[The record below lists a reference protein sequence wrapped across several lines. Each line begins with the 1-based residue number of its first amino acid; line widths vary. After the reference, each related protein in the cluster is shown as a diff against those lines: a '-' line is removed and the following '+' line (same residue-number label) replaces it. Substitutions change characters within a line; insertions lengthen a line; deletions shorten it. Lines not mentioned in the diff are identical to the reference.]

1 MERSLFGFII
11 RYSKREQL
19 MILPLVV
26 ASMLIYFSMLDLP
39 KAIINEA
46 IQGKRF
52 PEASSTV
59 AFLKVHLTLPAFL
72 GGGSLHLFDG
82 FALHQLPYL
91 VALTLAFLTLIV
103 VNGGLKFQINTMKGW
118 LGERMLRRLRYALF
132 DRILRFPLARFR
144 RVKSAELATM
154 IKDEVEPLG
163 GFVGESLIAPTFYA
177 LEAFTAMFFI
187 MYQHVYLGLIALAV
201 VVAQAVII
209 PRLRR
214 RLLTLAK
221 ERQLSARQLAG
232 RIAEVADGAIEA
244 HAHDT
249 SNYERAE
256 ISSRLGRIFRIRF
269 ELYQRKFLIKF
280 LNNFLSQVGP
290 FLFYLIGG
298 YLVIK
303 GSLDIGTL
311 VAVIAAYKDLP
322 SPIKEL
328 IDWDQQRLD
337 VQIKYTQ
344 VVEQFTVEDIM
355 PRELQAPIATPQLP
369 APSPQ
374 ARVRASGLTLAGEAG
389 TKLIDGV
396 SFEVGLDQHVA
407 ILGSHAAGAGELTQM
422 LARLIVPSSGRIEV
436 GGVDITNAPEAVT
449 GRALAY
455 VGYPTY
461 LFPVS
466 VRDNLLYGLRHYP
479 IREAAYEG
487 AALKEHEFQM
497 REAERTDSTRLD
509 YNADWTDY
517 EAAGATGPQDLE
529 LRIVEVLRTVELE
542 ETIFELGLRSAVDP
556 GHYQGLADNVL
567 RARAAMRT
575 RLAAPGMQGLVEPFD
590 AGKYNPNATLAENL
604 LFGTPIGKQT
614 FDIENLA
621 GNSYVRRVLRETG
634 LADDLLAM
642 GHKLAETMV
651 ELFSGLPPGHEFF
664 ERFSFVKQDD
674 LPDVKAVLARVADA
688 GLEGIEEADRDML
701 LALPFKMISA
711 RHRLGLMD
719 EAFEGRILQARRYFA
734 EHLPADM
741 RRGVEFF
748 DVERYNGAASLQ
760 DNILF
765 GKVATGQAQASA
777 RIGAMLHEVLE
788 ELRLRPQV
796 VSIGL
801 SYQVGVGG
809 ARLPSADRQ
818 KVAIARALLKRPA
831 VLILDQAAAGL
842 DAGSQNRI
850 VANVLECCKGRC
862 VFWAL
867 QRNDLADRFGH
878 TLVMERGRLAE
889 QGRFEDL
896 KSSGGALQKLLNAG

>member
-1 MERSLFGFII
+1 MERSLFGFIL
-11 RYSKREQL
+11 RYSKREQA
-19 MILPLVV
+19 MILPLVI

-59 AFLKVHLTLPAFL
+59 AFLRIHATLPEFL
-72 GGGSLHLFDG
+72 GGGSLHVFDG

-91 VALTLAFLTLIV
+91 FALTFAFLALII
-103 VNGGLKFQINTMKGW
+103 VNGTLKFQINTMKGW

-132 DRILRFPLARFR
+132 DHILRFPLARFR

-163 GFVGESLIAPTFYA
+163 GFVGESLIAPTFYT

-214 RLLTLAK
+214 RLLVLSR
-221 ERQLSARQLAG
+221 ERQLSARQLSG
-232 RIAEVADGAIEA
+232 RIAEVADGAIEV

-256 ISSRLGRIFRIRF
+256 ISGRLGRMFRIRF

-280 LNNFLSQVGP
+280 LNNFLSQLAP
-290 FLFYLIGG
+290 FMFYLMGG

-344 VVEQFTVEDIM
+344 VVEQFTVEDLAPQEM
-355 PRELQAPIATPQLP
+355 QAPTAAPQLP
-369 APSPQ
+369 GAS
-374 ARVRASGLTLAGEAG
+374 AGGVRVSGLTLAGEAG
-389 TKLIDGV
+389 SKLIDSV

-407 ILGSHAAGAGELTQM
+407 ILGSHAAGTGELTQM

-436 GGVDITNAPEAVT
+436 GGMDITNAPEAVT
-449 GRALAY
+449 GRATAY
-455 VGYPTY
+455 VGPAAY
-461 LFPVS
+461 LFPTS

-479 IREAAYEG
+479 IREATYDGE
-487 AALKEHEFQM
+487 ALAEHEFQL
-497 REAERTDSTRLD
+497 REAARTDSTLLD
-509 YNADWTDY
+509 HNADWTDY
-517 EAAGATGPQDLE
+517 AAAGVAGPE
-529 LRIVEVLRTVELE
+529 EMERRILEVLKIVELE

-556 GHYQGLADNVL
+556 SNHHGLAENVL

-575 RLAAPGMQGLVEPFD
+575 RLAGPGMQGLVEQFD
-590 AGKYNPNATLAENL
+590 AGKYNRNATIAENL
-604 LFGTPIGKQT
+604 LFGTPIGKKT

-621 GNSYVRRVLRETG
+621 NNDYVRRVLRETG
-634 LADDLLAM
+634 LADDLLKM

-651 ELFSGLPPGHEFF
+651 ELFSGLPAGHEFF
-664 ERFSFVKQDD
+664 ERFSFIKQDD
-674 LPDVKAVLARVADA
+674 LPEVKAVLGRVADA
-688 GLEGIEEADRDML
+688 GLEKIEEADRDLL
-701 LALPFKMISA
+701 LALPFKMIPA

-719 EAFEGRILQARRYFA
+719 EAFEARILQARGYFA
-734 EHLPADM
+734 ANLPARM
-741 RRGVEFF
+741 RNGVEFF
-748 DVERYNGAASLQ
+748 DAGRYNGAASLQ

-765 GKVATGQAQASA
+765 GKVATGQAQAST
-777 RIGAMLHEVLE
+777 RIGAMLHEVLA
-788 ELRLRPQV
+788 ELQLRPQV
-796 VSIGL
+796 VAIGL
-801 SYQVGVGG
+801 SFQVGVGG
-809 ARLPSADRQ
+809 ARLASADRQ
-818 KVAIARALLKRPA
+818 KVAIARALLKRPL
-831 VLILDQAAAGL
+831 VLILDQAAASL
-842 DAGSQNRI
+842 DAGSQNRL
-850 VANVLECCKGRC
+850 VGNLLEACKGRS

-867 QRNDLADRFGH
+867 QRNDLAERFGH

-889 QGRFEDL
+889 QGRFDDL
-896 KSSGGALQKLLNAG
+896 KSRGGALQRLLSAG